1 MTYSLNLKDF
11 QDVYEVCANEL
22 GPDAPTIIEVLNV
35 LPSSLAYEAKS
46 WGWNDTVVRDDLYV
60 LMNDMMVKKP
70 ETMVTITVEEYNRL
84 QAIEELLWNIE
95 SALPSGLESWI
106 DYEELNKLRG

>member
-1 MTYSLNLKDF
+1 MNDIDF
-11 QDVYEVCANEL
+11 AKAYKFVATLL
-22 GPDAPTIIEVLNV
+22 GPDAPTKLEVLNSI
-35 LPSSLAYEAKS
+35 PTSL
-46 WGWNDTVVRDDLYV
+46 VRDAEIWTWDDPAVCEDLYI

-84 QAIEELLWNIE
+84 QAIEELLWNVE
-95 SALPSGLESWI
+95 SDLPSGLESWI

>member
-1 MTYSLNLKDF
+1 MNNIDF
-11 QDVYEVCANEL
+11 ARAYKFVATLL
-22 GPDAPTIIEVLNV
+22 GPDAPTKVEVLNSI
-35 LPSSLAYEAKS
+35 PTSL
-46 WGWNDTVVRDDLYV
+46 VRDAEIWTWDDPAVCEDLYI

-95 SALPSGLESWI
+95 CDLPSGLESWI

>member
-1 MTYSLNLKDF
+1 MNDIDF
-11 QDVYEVCANEL
+11 ARAYKFVATLL
-22 GPDAPTIIEVLNV
+22 GPDAPTKIEVLNSI
-35 LPSSLAYEAKS
+35 PTSL
-46 WGWNDTVVRDDLYV
+46 VRDAEIWTWDDLYI

-95 SALPSGLESWI
+95 CDLPSGLESWI

>member
-1 MTYSLNLKDF
+1 MNDIDF
-11 QDVYEVCANEL
+11 AKAYKFVATLL
-22 GPDAPTIIEVLNV
+22 GPDAPTKLEVLNSI
-35 LPSSLAYEAKS
+35 PTSL
-46 WGWNDTVVRDDLYV
+46 VRDAEIWTWDDSAVCEDLYI

-95 SALPSGLESWI
+95 CDLPSGLESQI

>member
-1 MTYSLNLKDF
+1 MNNIDF
-11 QDVYEVCANEL
+11 AKAYKFVATLL
-22 GPDAPTIIEVLNV
+22 GPDAPTKLEVLNSI
-35 LPSSLAYEAKS
+35 PTSL
-46 WGWNDTVVRDDLYV
+46 VRDAEIWTWDDPAVCEDLYI
-60 LMNDMMVKKP
+60 LMNDMMVKRP

-95 SALPSGLESWI
+95 CDLPSGLESWI

>member
-1 MTYSLNLKDF
+1 MNDIDF
-11 QDVYEVCANEL
+11 AKAYKFVATLL
-22 GPDAPTIIEVLNV
+22 GPDAPTKLEVLNSI
-35 LPSSLAYEAKS
+35 PTSL
-46 WGWNDTVVRDDLYV
+46 VRDAEIWTWDDPAVCEDLYI

-84 QAIEELLWNIE
+84 QAIEELLWEIE
-95 SALPSGLESWI
+95 SDLPSGLESWV

>member
-1 MTYSLNLKDF
+1 MNDIDF
-11 QDVYEVCANEL
+11 AKAYKFVATLL
-22 GPDAPTIIEVLNV
+22 GPDAPTKLEVLNSI
-35 LPSSLAYEAKS
+35 PTSL
-46 WGWNDTVVRDDLYV
+46 VRDAEIWTWDDPAVCEDLYI

-84 QAIEELLWNIE
+84 QAIEELLWNVE
-95 SALPSGLESWI
+95 SDLPSGLESWV

>member
-1 MTYSLNLKDF
+1 MNDIDF
-11 QDVYEVCANEL
+11 AKAYKFVATLL
-22 GPDAPTIIEVLNV
+22 GPDAPTKLEVLNSI
-35 LPSSLAYEAKS
+35 PTSL
-46 WGWNDTVVRDDLYV
+46 VRDAEIWTWDDPAVCEDLYI

-95 SALPSGLESWI
+95 CDLPSGLESWI

>member
-1 MTYSLNLKDF
+1 MNDIDF
-11 QDVYEVCANEL
+11 AKAYKFVATLL
-22 GPDAPTIIEVLNV
+22 GPDAPTKLEVLNSI
-35 LPSSLAYEAKS
+35 PTSL
-46 WGWNDTVVRDDLYV
+46 VRDAEIWTWDDPAVCEDLYI
-60 LMNDMMVKKP
+60 LMNGMMVKKP

-95 SALPSGLESWI
+95 CDLPSGLESWI

>member
-1 MTYSLNLKDF
+1 MNDIDF
-11 QDVYEVCANEL
+11 AKAYKFVATLL
-22 GPDAPTIIEVLNV
+22 GPDAPTKLEVLNSI
-35 LPSSLAYEAKS
+35 PISL
-46 WGWNDTVVRDDLYV
+46 VRDAEIWTWDDPAVCEDLYI

-95 SALPSGLESWI
+95 CDLPSGLESWI

>member
-1 MTYSLNLKDF
+1 MNDIDF
-11 QDVYEVCANEL
+11 TKAYKFVATLL
-22 GPDAPTIIEVLNV
+22 GPDAPTKLEVLNSI
-35 LPSSLAYEAKS
+35 PTSL
-46 WGWNDTVVRDDLYV
+46 VRDAEIWTWDDPAICEDLYI

-84 QAIEELLWNIE
+84 QAIEELLWNVE
-95 SALPSGLESWI
+95 SDLPSGLESWI

>member
-1 MTYSLNLKDF
+1 MNDIDF
-11 QDVYEVCANEL
+11 AKAYKFVATLL
-22 GPDAPTIIEVLNV
+22 GPDAPTKLEVLNSI
-35 LPSSLAYEAKS
+35 PTSL
-46 WGWNDTVVRDDLYV
+46 VRDAEIWTWDDPAVCEDLYI

-70 ETMVTITVEEYNRL
+70 ETMVTITIEEYNRL

-95 SALPSGLESWI
+95 CDLPSGLESWI

>member
-1 MTYSLNLKDF
+1 MNNIDF
-11 QDVYEVCANEL
+11 GKAYKFVATLL
-22 GPDAPTIIEVLNV
+22 GPDAPTKLEVLNSI
-35 LPSSLAYEAKS
+35 PTSL
-46 WGWNDTVVRDDLYV
+46 VRDAEIWTWDDPAVCEDLYI

-95 SALPSGLESWI
+95 CDLPSGLESWI

>member
-1 MTYSLNLKDF
+1 MNDIDF
-11 QDVYEVCANEL
+11 ARAYKFVATLL
-22 GPDAPTIIEVLNV
+22 GPDAPTKLEVLNSI
-35 LPSSLAYEAKS
+35 PTSL
-46 WGWNDTVVRDDLYV
+46 VRDAEIWTWDDPAVCEDLYI

-95 SALPSGLESWI
+95 CDLPSGLESWI